1 MMALRKRRSL
11 LDGRARIAEHV
22 RMEERGI
29 MPVRAVM
36 FDIGGI
42 LEVIPEGG
50 DPATRYPA
58 LDEAWTARL
67 GLPPGH
73 LTRCYDAIAEDGAF
87 GRCTY
92 EEWCARLR
100 VSTGMSPAD
109 FEEYMAAFWDIY
121 MGNPNEELIAYLRAL
136 RPRYRTAILT
146 NSFVGARAHEEARY
160 GFTSMVDLAI
170 YSDEEGVRKPDPR
183 IYAIACERLGLPPA
197 EIVFL
202 DDLPANVAA
211 ARAAGL
217 QAVLFTSTAQAIAD
231 IEALLQV

>member
-1 MMALRKRRSL
+1 
-11 LDGRARIAEHV
+11 
-22 RMEERGI
+22 

-50 DPATRYPA
+50 DPATRFPA
-58 LDEAWTARL
+58 LDLEWEARL

-73 LTRCYDAIAEDGAF
+73 LTRCFETVAADGAF

-92 EEWCARLR
+92 DEWCARFR
-100 VSTGMSPAD
+100 TSTGMSQAD
-109 FEEYMAAFWDIY
+109 FDAYMAAFWDIY
-121 MGNPNEELIAYLRAL
+121 MGNPNMELIAYFRAL
-136 RPRYRTAILT
+136 RPQYRTAILS
-146 NSFVGARAHEEARY
+146 NSFVGAREQEETRY

-170 YSDEEGVRKPDPR
+170 YSHEEGIHKPDLR
-183 IYAIACERLGLPPA
+183 IFAIAIERLGVPPT

-202 DDLPANVAA
+202 DDIPENVDA
-211 ARAAGL
+211 ARACGL

-231 IEALLQV
+231 IEALLQA